1 MIRRW
6 LAIAGLGG
14 LSSVAMGALATHL
27 VDDAQATDLLRTGAL
42 YGMVH
47 ATVLIALIGVAQ
59 GREPRRGAAV
69 VAGWSFGV
77 GIMLFSGS
85 LFVRALTGMT
95 QISWATPIG
104 GAALMLGWT
113 ALGFPAFR
121 RRRFRH
127 RSGSRARHYCPGR
140 SASRSAAAP

>member
-1 MIRRW
+1 MIRLW

-27 VDDAQATDLLRTGAL
+27 VDDTKAADLLQMGAL

-47 ATVLIALIGVAQ
+47 AAALIALIGFAQ

-69 VAGWSFGV
+69 VAGWSFSV
-77 GIMLFSGS
+77 GIVLFSGS
-85 LFVRALTGMT
+85 LFVLALTGAR

-113 ALGFPAFR
+113 ALGFLAFR
-121 RRRFRH
+121 RR
-127 RSGSRARHYCPGR
+127 
-140 SASRSAAAP
+140 

>member
-1 MIRRW
+1 MIRLW

-27 VDDAQATDLLRTGAL
+27 VDDTKAADLLYMGAL

-47 ATVLIALIGVAQ
+47 SAALIALIGFAQ

-77 GIMLFSGS
+77 GIVLFSGS
-85 LFVRALTGMT
+85 LFVRALTGAR

-113 ALGFPAFR
+113 ALGFLAFR
-121 RRRFRH
+121 RR
-127 RSGSRARHYCPGR
+127 
-140 SASRSAAAP
+140 

>member
-1 MIRRW
+1 MVRLW

-27 VDDAQATDLLRTGAL
+27 VDDAKAIDLVRTGAL

-47 ATVLIALIGVAQ
+47 AAVLIALIGLAQ

-77 GIMLFSGS
+77 GIVLFSGS
-85 LFVRALTGMT
+85 LFALALTGMT
-95 QISWATPIG
+95 EISWATPIG
-104 GAALMLGWT
+104 GAALILGWT
-113 ALGFPAFR
+113 ALGFLAFR
-121 RRRFRH
+121 RR
-127 RSGSRARHYCPGR
+127 
-140 SASRSAAAP
+140 

>member
-1 MIRRW
+1 MIRLW

-14 LSSVAMGALATHL
+14 LSSVAMSALATHL
-27 VDDAQATDLLRTGAL
+27 VDDTKAADLLQMGAL

-47 ATVLIALIGVAQ
+47 AAALIALIGFAQ
-59 GREPRRGAAV
+59 RREPRRGAAV

-77 GIMLFSGS
+77 GIVLFSGS
-85 LFVRALTGMT
+85 LFVRALTGAR

-113 ALGFPAFR
+113 ALGFLAFR
-121 RRRFRH
+121 RR
-127 RSGSRARHYCPGR
+127 
-140 SASRSAAAP
+140 

>member
-1 MIRRW
+1 MIRLW

-14 LSSVAMGALATHL
+14 LSSVAMSALATHL
-27 VDDAQATDLLRTGAL
+27 VDDTKAADLLQMGAL

-47 ATVLIALIGVAQ
+47 AAALIALIGFAQ

-77 GIMLFSGS
+77 GIVLFSGS
-85 LFVRALTGMT
+85 LFVLALTGAR

-104 GAALMLGWT
+104 GTALMLGWI
-113 ALGFPAFR
+113 ALGFLAFR
-121 RRRFRH
+121 RR
-127 RSGSRARHYCPGR
+127 
-140 SASRSAAAP
+140 